1 MTPKIFDMDSR
12 EEVRIKMLNAG
23 FQLIKEHG
31 LTHASVSKVMNI
43 VGLGKGT
50 FYHFFES
57 KEKFVYDIILYQRNQ
72 MKIQFEQLLGG
83 RDKMTK
89 EEGKNFFKKI
99 IFSQDSIYQ
108 YLTREEMNM
117 IIEQNPEM
125 KYINVER
132 ETKLMDTFVKHIEE
146 TKDQI
151 NWKVANNLL
160 KIMALAEVNKEELHK
175 DVLNETL
182 DKIYELFFQMVFKNE
197 LSNGGENKK

>member
-125 KYINVER
+125 KCINVER